1 MATGRIDIPNARSSH
16 SQPTPRGGGVAV
28 AIVSLVGLGSLT
40 AIRSVGLASALVWLV
55 GGVLVAVV
63 GHLDDRYGLSAFAR
77 FVVHLVASTLAATLV
92 LYASGT
98 AGFFPELPLA
108 AALTV
113 VLLGIAWSINLFNF
127 MDGIDGIAAS
137 QAVFMSLATGMLIA
151 DANGDAFWVSVSVL
165 TAGASLGFL
174 VWNWPPAKIFMGD
187 VGSGFL
193 GYWLAVLAIGL
204 HVSGNLSIW
213 TSVILGSVFI
223 ADATTTLLRRVVR
236 GERWYEAHRTH
247 AYQHLAQRWGSHLKV
262 TGLVW
267 GINLGAILPLAYAST
282 VWPQAAFWIAAA
294 ALGGLSLGCLALGA
308 GKPSPT

>member
-1 MATGRIDIPNARSSH
+1 MATCCIGALIALVVDEVVGHFLAVLVLC
-16 SQPTPRGGGVAV
+16 GVAV
-28 AIVSLVGLGSLT
+28 A
-40 AIRSVGLASALVWLV
+40 SVGY
-55 GGVLVAVV
+55 
-63 GHLDDRYGLSAFAR
+63 LDDRRHVAPTRRLLVHFVAASVGAFVLLRLGSGAL
-77 FVVHLVASTLAATLV
+77 FPQLPSSMSFIVLV
-92 LYASGT
+92 LGC
-98 AGFFPELPLA
+98 
-108 AALTV
+108 V
-113 VLLGIAWSINLFNF
+113 WSTNLFNF

-137 QAVFMSLATGMLIA
+137 QAAFVAGASAMLIIA
-151 DANGDAFWVSVSVL
+151 DGHDGAWVALCAIV
-165 TAGASLGFL
+165 AGASLGFL

>member
-1 MATGRIDIPNARSSH
+1 M
-16 SQPTPRGGGVAV
+16 
-28 AIVSLVGLGSLT
+28 
-40 AIRSVGLASALVWLV
+40 LV
-55 GGVLVAVV
+55 GGSMVALIGYLDDVYDLSALLRLGVHVAAAIFAVALFLARQGTLGQHGVSVWVVGILLVLAVV
-63 GHLDDRYGLSAFAR
+63 W
-77 FVVHLVASTLAATLV
+77 ST
-92 LYASGT
+92 
-98 AGFFPELPLA
+98 
-108 AALTV
+108 
-113 VLLGIAWSINLFNF
+113 NLFNF

-137 QAVFMSLATGMLIA
+137 QALYVSIA
-151 DANGDAFWVSVSVL
+151 MAFLGHDGNAWIGPLVV

-267 GINLGAILPLAYAST
+267 GINLGVILPLAYAST